1 MTKFLK
7 PRIHKST
14 LIRRICYG
22 GSLGLLFFLGALCIG
37 LYEGKLMSTVSL
49 IGTSIVLEA
58 QPASLASL
66 PLRFHPAAGAMI
78 SILANLIPI
87 PLLILTFD
95 EMIARWSWIRRKL
108 QKTERW
114 SRKYGKYGV
123 WILIPLSPILG
134 AYVCIGIGFALRWN
148 IRFVVLSILI
158 GMVCSSFL
166 IAYGGESV
174 AHLFGIHG

>member
-1 MTKFLK
+1 M
-7 PRIHKST
+7 
-14 LIRRICYG
+14 
-22 GSLGLLFFLGALCIG
+22 FFLGALCIG